1 MEDASGWAA
10 RIKAGDR
17 RAIARAIT
25 AIENA
30 TDEGRALAGEL
41 NGTARRARIVGVT
54 GPPGAGKST
63 LVNALAGDLL
73 GRGHSVAV
81 IAVDPS
87 SPLTGGAVLGDRV
100 RMGEVHAHEHI
111 FIRSLAARGHLGGL
125 TRTTAG
131 VVVVLDAA
139 GFDDVIIE
147 TVGTG
152 QSEVEIAAIAGTRVV
167 VCPPGAGD
175 AIQALKAGVLEI
187 ADILVVNKADLPD
200 AERTEH
206 DLRAMLALRRTEYR
220 PPVLKTIATR
230 GDGITALADA
240 VIAHAATSLHCGA
253 SSSPATAPSA
263 VATLSA
269 TLILPAATLP
279 RAASS
284 ANASPSADETAR
296 TLLQA
301 LAARDAYMAH
311 LGLEF
316 IAGAQGTA
324 TVRMRVRAQHINFF
338 GACHGGAIF
347 SLADMALGLA
357 CNSYGTLA
365 ALIDAHITFPTAV
378 KEGNVLTA
386 YATEVSRNRKLAI
399 YRVDVTREDG
409 GLVSSLTGTVYLT
422 GRPLA
427 GSAS

>member
-63 LVNALAGDLL
+63 LVNALARDLL

-100 RMGEVHAHEHI
+100 RMGEVHAHERI

-125 TRTTAG
+125 TRTTAE

-167 VCPPGAGD
+167 VYPPGAGD
-175 AIQALKAGVLEI
+175 DIQALKAGVLEI
-187 ADILVVNKADLPD
+187 ADILVINKADLPD

-206 DLRAMLALRRTEYR
+206 DLRAMLALRRGGR
-220 PPVLKTIATR
+220 KPPVLKTIATR
-230 GDGITALADA
+230 GEGIAALADA
-240 VIAHAATSLHCGA
+240 VIAQAAAPPHCAASSPSRTASSAVTTSSATLTLPTPTLRCATSLE
-253 SSSPATAPSA
+253 
-263 VATLSA
+263 
-269 TLILPAATLP
+269 
-279 RAASS
+279 
-284 ANASPSADETAR
+284 NASPSTDETAR
-296 TLLQA
+296 ALLQG

-316 IAGAQGTA
+316 VAGAEGTA
-324 TVRMRVRAQHINFF
+324 TVRMRVRPHHINFF

-378 KEGNVLTA
+378 KEGDVLSA
-386 YATEVSRNRKLAI
+386 SATEVSRSRKLAI
-399 YRVDVTREDG
+399 YRVDVRREG
-409 GLVSSLTGTVYLT
+409 GTLVSSLTGTVYLP
-422 GRPLA
+422 GRPLVGEA
-427 GSAS
+427 